1 MFFLM
6 IRAFERCQLECHR
19 TAEKFLMAG
28 NQTIFDF
35 LKMIHAELQNPL
47 KIQLKRNSDVLIQV
61 NTAQRDCLITHVC
74 VVLQYTSVRIFN
86 IKKVC
91 DS

>member
-1 MFFLM
+1 
-6 IRAFERCQLECHR
+6 
-19 TAEKFLMAG
+19 MAG

-35 LKMIHAELQNPL
+35 LKMIHAELQNPF